1 MWFVYLLRCCDNSLY
16 CGITND
22 LKRRLRAHNS
32 GSGAK
37 YTRSR
42 RPFRLVYYE
51 LKLTKSEAL
60 KREIQ
65 IKDMR
70 KFEKEELIMNLP
82 HELEIDQKTL

>member
-1 MWFVYLLRCCDNSLY
+1 
-16 CGITND
+16 
-22 LKRRLRAHNS
+22 
-32 GSGAK
+32 
-37 YTRSR
+37 
-42 RPFRLVYYE
+42 LVYYE

-70 KFEKEELIMNLP
+70 KYEKEELIMNLP